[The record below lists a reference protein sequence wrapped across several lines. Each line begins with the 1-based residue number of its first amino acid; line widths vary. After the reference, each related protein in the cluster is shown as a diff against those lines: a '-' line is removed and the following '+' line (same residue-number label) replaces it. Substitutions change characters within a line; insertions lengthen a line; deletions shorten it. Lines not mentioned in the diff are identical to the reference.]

1 MRERIRVLIVDDE
14 ELMRELVGDMLPK
27 GEFSVSMAD
36 GGPSALA
43 AIAADPPDLVLLDLN
58 MPKMTGWQ
66 VIDRLK
72 ALPTAPPIIA
82 MSGMGTAEPVG
93 LQAVRRYVV
102 AYLPKPFNREQ
113 LKTTCLRA
121 IEAARTS
128 PIASSAAAEKRK
140 EPRRNL
146 LVATTL
152 MSPEGTPAA
161 VGQILNLSPS
171 GAQIDLGASLQP
183 GMVLTLGFEIPGGQG
198 PFRVKGRIQWTKDGK
213 LGVSFV
219 DVNEADH
226 KRLEELL
233 AIT

>member
-14 ELMRELVGDMLPK
+14 ELMRELVSEMLPK

-121 IEAARTS
+121 LEAARTP
-128 PIASSAAAEKRK
+128 PIAAPAAAEKRK

-152 MSPEGTPAA
+152 MSPEGAPAA

-171 GAQIDLGASLQP
+171 GAQIDLGASLKP
-183 GMVLTLGFEIPGGQG
+183 GMELTLGFEIPGGQG
-198 PFRVKGRIQWTKDGK
+198 PFRVRGRIQWTKDGK
-213 LGVSFV
+213 LGVSFI
-219 DVNEADH
+219 DVTQADN
-226 KRLEELL
+226 KRLEDLL

>member
-14 ELMRELVGDMLPK
+14 ELMRELVGDMLPR

-82 MSGMGTAEPVG
+82 MSGMGTTEPVG

-121 IEAARTS
+121 IEAART
-128 PIASSAAAEKRK
+128 PPLASSAAAEKRK

-226 KRLEELL
+226 KRLEDLL